1 MTKARDIS
9 KLLSTANGKIAG
21 ENLDVSFENITDTG
35 TTGTRVA
42 TGTTAQRG
50 STAGQLRFNS
60 TTNVAEYYDGTDFK
74 VIDIAPIV
82 TSISPSSIDESDL
95 GSSQTIVITGSS
107 FALNVTVSIIGAD
120 STVYNPVSTTR
131 DSDTQITI
139 TTPTNLVSNNEP
151 YGIKVENSSGLF
163 VIQNSLLSI
172 NDLPA
177 FAVASGS
184 LGTLPDSDRSAS
196 NLTSVTATDE
206 ENDAITFSQTA
217 GTLPTGIT
225 FNSNGTWSGTAN
237 AETSDQTY
245 NFTIT
250 ATSGGQTVTRNY
262 SITVTAPR
270 VVEYLVIA
278 GGGGGGNGGGGA
290 GGYRNSYASETSGAN
305 SSTESTINV
314 DSGTTYTIT
323 VGAGGASWNNAGTGD
338 SAEGIDSSILGT
350 GITTITS
357 LGGGG
362 GGNNNPSPPP
372 GAAKTGGSGGGG
384 QGGYHNGGSPG
395 ASGTANQGSSGG
407 NGTQFG
413 SAASSGGG
421 GGAGGSGSNGSS
433 GQAGNGGSG
442 LSSSITGSSVSRAG
456 GGAGGGYI
464 SSRGTGSSGGGN
476 GGSTTGAISSSA
488 GTANTGGGGGGDYN
502 STSSNGG
509 SGVVILRI
517 LAGVYSG
524 TTTGS
529 PTVTDDG
536 SYKVLTFT
544 GSGSYTA

>member
-21 ENLDVSFENITDTG
+21 ANLDVSFENITDTG

-305 SSTESTINV
+305 SSTESTITLIG
-314 DSGTTYTIT
+314 GTTYTIT
-323 VGAGGASWNNAGTGD
+323 VGAGGTSHTNAIDNNSTNGA
-338 SAEGIDSSILGT
+338 DSSISGSGL
-350 GITTITS
+350 TTITS

-362 GGNNNPSPPP
+362 GGSNAPF
-372 GAAKTGGSGGGG
+372 AAKTGGSGGGG
-384 QGGYHNGGSPG
+384 HGGYTDNGQSG
-395 ASGTANQGSSGG
+395 ASGTANQGASGG
-407 NGTQFG
+407 SG
-413 SAASSGGG
+413 STFNSIASAGGG

-456 GGAGGGYI
+456 GGGGGGYQNP
-464 SSRGTGSSGGGN
+464 RGTGSSGGGN
-476 GGSTTGAISSSA
+476 GGDISGNSSSA
-488 GTANTGGGGGGDYN
+488 GTDNTGGGGGGAYAPAG
-502 STSSNGG
+502 NGG
-509 SGVVILRI
+509 SGVVILRL

-524 TTTGS
+524 ITTGS
-529 PTVTDDG
+529 PTVSDDG

-544 GSGSYTA
+544 GSGSFTA

>member
-1 MTKARDIS
+1 MTKARDLS

-21 ENLDVSFENITDTG
+21 ANLDVSFENITDTG

-372 GAAKTGGSGGGG
+372 GAAKTGGSGGGYTDNG
-384 QGGYHNGGSPG
+384 QSG

-407 NGTQFG
+407 SG
-413 SAASSGGG
+413 STFSSVASAGGG
-421 GGAGGSGSNGSS
+421 GGAGGSGGNGSS

-476 GGSTTGAISSSA
+476 GGSTTGPINSSA

>member
-50 STAGQLRFNS
+50 STTGQLRFN
-60 TTNVAEYYDGTDFK
+60 TDTGLAEYFDGSGFK
-74 VIDIAPIV
+74 AIDVPPEIN
-82 TSISPSSIDESDL
+82 SISPSSIDESDL
-95 GSSQTIVITGSS
+95 VSSQTIVITGSS
-107 FALNVTVSIIGAD
+107 FNVASEVKIIGFD
-120 STVYNPVSTTR
+120 GTVYTPVSTTYNN
-131 DSDTQITI
+131 STQITI
-139 TTPTNLVSNNEP
+139 TTPTNLVANNDP
-151 YGIKVENSSGLF
+151 YGIRVTNPSGLSKE
-163 VIQNSLLSI
+163 QSNLLST
-172 NDLPA
+172 NDKPV
-177 FAVASGS
+177 FSVASGS
-184 LGTLPDSDRSAS
+184 LGSLPDNNRLAS
-196 NLTSVTATDE
+196 GLTAVTATDE
-206 ENDAITFSQTA
+206 ESDAITFSQTA

-237 AETSDQTY
+237 SEASDQTY

-250 ATSGGQTVTRNY
+250 ATSGGQTATRNY

-305 SSTESTINV
+305 SSTESTINLIG
-314 DSGTTYTIT
+314 GTTYTIT
-323 VGAGGASWNNAGTGD
+323 VGAGGTSYTNALDGNSTSG
-338 SAEGIDSSILGT
+338 ADSSISGSGL
-350 GITTITS
+350 TTITS

-362 GGNNNPSPPP
+362 GGSNAPN
-372 GAAKTGGSGGGG
+372 AAKTGGSGGGG
-384 QGGYHNGGSPG
+384 HGGYTDNGQSG

-456 GGAGGGYI
+456 GGGSGGYQNP
-464 SSRGTGSSGGGN
+464 RGTGSSGGGN
-476 GGSTTGAISSSA
+476 GGDISGNSSSA
-488 GTANTGGGGGGDYN
+488 GTDNTGGGGGGAYAPAG
-502 STSSNGG
+502 NGG
-509 SGVVILRI
+509 SGVVILRL

-524 TTTGS
+524 ITTGS
-529 PTVTDDG
+529 PTVSDDG

-544 GSGSYTA
+544 GSGSFTA